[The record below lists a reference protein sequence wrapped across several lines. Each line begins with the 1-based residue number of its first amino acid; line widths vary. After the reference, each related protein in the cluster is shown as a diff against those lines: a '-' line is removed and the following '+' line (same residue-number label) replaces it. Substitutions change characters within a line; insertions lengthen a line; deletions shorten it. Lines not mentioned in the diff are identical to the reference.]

1 MKTIFRFI
9 MGNPLSVS
17 LFLFNTGIF
26 AWLQTT
32 STTILT
38 NLNLQE
44 NLTQYIPAPIL
55 VFTGNS
61 LSAVPAFVGNTA
73 WAWLIFSMMILI
85 VINFIK
91 GLIKFIFVTVVLVV
105 GLYLIWQ
112 NQEMI
117 RGLIGG

>member
-61 LSAVPAFVGNTA
+61 LSAVQAFVGNTA